1 MQRFAAVI
9 RLKPEKEEEYRRL
22 HADCWPGVR
31 SALKRAHI
39 GNYSIFLRDGLLF
52 SYLEYSGGN
61 YAEDTAAIADD
72 PVSRDWWALTDPC
85 QQPLDSAADGEW
97 WAPAEEVFHLD

>member
-1 MQRFAAVI
+1 MT
-9 RLKPEKEEEYRRL
+9 
-22 HADCWPGVR
+22 
-31 SALKRAHI
+31 
-39 GNYSIFLRDGLLF
+39 
-52 SYLEYSGGN
+52 YLEYSGGN